1 MKRFGIPL
9 IVLGLSSF
17 WTLPLHSQSIF
28 TLNQSVRA
36 YGLGQSCVADD
47 FDPANAYCN
56 PALIFSLH
64 GAFATGG
71 YGQLMPE
78 LVSDVRAYNIGV
90 ICGYG
95 FTIAESTTL
104 GIAAG
109 LRYNGLQFGRHEIWD
124 AYNVLVG
131 HYEPYERYMSFTLSG
146 GLNVRERYIFGFGL
160 SVKPFKYDITTSWPE
175 LTRAGNKKTTAYDLG
190 MFFKTIIDLPDGFTL
205 APAFGLSILN
215 LGENK
220 EYLSPLPEQLHV
232 GIGLRLAGFGSARI
246 DEILHRKTPVLT
258 LAGNFEINRE
268 QILDKSTIY
277 GYGFEVGLIQA
288 LFLRIGYYDHEDGHT
303 EDITYGI
310 GTGITYGRIRARFD
324 YARVP
329 QAEDLDYIDKYG
341 GSVGVFF

>member
-1 MKRFGIPL
+1 MKRCAIAL

-64 GAFATGG
+64 GAFVTGG
-71 YGQLMPE
+71 YGQLVPE
-78 LVSDVRAYNIGV
+78 LADDVLTYNIGV
-90 ICGYG
+90 VCGYG
-95 FTIAESTTL
+95 FDIGESMTL

-109 LRYNGLQFGRHEIWD
+109 LRYNRLEFGRHEIWD
-124 AYNVLVG
+124 VYNVFLG
-131 HYEPYERYMSFTLSG
+131 HYEPYERYMSFTFSG

-160 SVKPFKYDITTSWPE
+160 AVKPFKYDITKSWFE
-175 LTRAGNKKTTAYDLG
+175 LTRTGDRKTTAYDLG

-205 APAFGLSILN
+205 TPAFGLSVLN

-220 EYLSPLPEQLHV
+220 ESLSPLPEQLHV

-277 GYGFEVGLIQA
+277 GYGFEVGLIQT
-288 LFLRIGYYDHEDGHT
+288 LFLRIGYYDYEDGHI

-310 GTGITYGRIRARFD
+310 GTGITYGRIQARFD
-324 YARVP
+324 YAYVP
-329 QAEDLDYIDKYG
+329 QGAELDYVSKYG
-341 GSVGVFF
+341 GTVGVVF